1 MGEKAEI
8 TQEYLKLIRL
18 NTLIVDPITLLGGAI
33 LASGLKLSWLYIY
46 LLIAGIIIH
55 IQIYGWNDYWD
66 ASYDKT
72 KNYLKDKPLISGKLN
87 MTDVRH
93 FLLIAFIPLLLIAF
107 LIDYGY
113 LLFMPLATG
122 LIYDKLSKRTPYA
135 TIAFGLYA
143 STLLVAG
150 AIIAGGALTKII
162 LLSSVYLGLVASS
175 TISIGGALKDKDD
188 LYATIGLK
196 KLNYVGLAMR
206 IVGILLLIRLLI
218 LVGITTTMLM
228 TFIVCTVTLFVSYA
242 GMFIAFSR
250 GDRLQL
256 QGWRIIGDVIGL
268 AMLPII
274 LSPII
279 TWEFA
284 IFAVTTP
291 IILFMVANKL
301 LVRSKLPIT

>member
-1 MGEKAEI
+1 MGKIA
-8 TQEYLKLIRL
+8 EYLKLIRL

-33 LASGLKLSWLYIY
+33 LASGLKVSWLYIY

>member
-1 MGEKAEI
+1 
-8 TQEYLKLIRL
+8 
-18 NTLIVDPITLLGGAI
+18 
-33 LASGLKLSWLYIY
+33 
-46 LLIAGIIIH
+46 
-55 IQIYGWNDYWD
+55 
-66 ASYDKT
+66 
-72 KNYLKDKPLISGKLN
+72 

-206 IVGILLLIRLLI
+206 IVGILLLILLLI